1 MFVRVCVCYD
11 ITVVLVKHCVSC
23 HDDSDVGHFRSTQKE
38 GLGTRL
44 DCTFS
49 VLL

>member
-23 HDDSDVGHFRSTQKE
+23 HDDSDVGQSLIVPFLYYYEVMNHF
-38 GLGTRL
+38 
-44 DCTFS
+44 
-49 VLL
+49 